1 MTSRTWHANSQ
12 IATRPNGRALH
23 DRPEQMT
30 ATPTPAGQR
39 SATRVVFPEPGR
51 VELEEVIVDL
61 RELGPHELVVQA
73 CRSVISPGTEL
84 AHYRGDSLVG
94 LDPPA
99 QRPHQPFHPGYAMA
113 GTVLAAGPDSGF
125 VAGTSV
131 LSHTPHQSVVRFDPR
146 QHVCLP
152 LPAGIDLDIA
162 PFARLGQIGGI
173 SLQLTAAR
181 PGDTVAVIGLGP
193 VGNLVAQLAQGSGY
207 RVVSVEP
214 SPGRREL
221 ARSTGLSTVVAPEEA
236 GDAVA
241 PAGANLVL
249 ECSGSQHAVLLA
261 TEICA
266 RHGEVMIVGAPWRR
280 EPEVAA
286 SSVVAGVFE
295 RFLSLRSGW
304 EWQVPLYGQGRSVA
318 GCTRWVF
325 ERLAAGAL
333 TTEPLVSGTI
343 TPDEAHAA
351 YGVLDREPD
360 RHLTFLF
367 DWEST

>member
-1 MTSRTWHANSQ
+1 MA
-12 IATRPNGRALH
+12 GLCV
-23 DRPEQMT
+23 T
-30 ATPTPAGQR
+30 AEVTAAPAPAGQR
-39 SATRVVFPEPGR
+39 CATRVVFPGPGR

-61 RELGPHELVVQA
+61 RGLGPHEVVVQA
-73 CRSVISPGTEL
+73 RRSVISPGTEL
-84 AHYRGDSLVG
+84 AHYRGESLVG

-99 QRPHQPFHPGYAMA
+99 RRPRQPFYPGYAMA
-113 GTVLAAGPDSGF
+113 GTVLAAGPGSGF
-125 VAGTSV
+125 AAGTRV

-146 QHVCLP
+146 QRVCLP
-152 LPAGIDLDIA
+152 LPAGIGPGLA

-193 VGNLVAQLAQGSGY
+193 VGNLAAQLAQDLGY
-207 RVVSVEP
+207 RVVSVER

-221 ARSTGLSTVVAPEEA
+221 ARSAGLSTVVAPQEA

-241 PAGANLVL
+241 PGGATLVL

-266 RHGEVMIVGAPWRR
+266 RHGEVMLVGAPWRR

-286 SSVVAGVFE
+286 SSVAARVFG

-304 EWQVPLYGQGRSVA
+304 EWQVPLYGQERSVA
-318 GCTRWVF
+318 GCTRWVL
-325 ERLAAGAL
+325 ERLAAGSLA
-333 TTEPLVSGTI
+333 TGPLASATI
-343 TPDEAHAA
+343 TPGQAHAA
-351 YGVLDREPD
+351 YGVLDSEPD

-367 DWEST
+367 DWEAA

>member
-1 MTSRTWHANSQ
+1 MGELSVTAER
-12 IATRPNGRALH
+12 
-23 DRPEQMT
+23 T
-30 ATPTPAGQR
+30 ATPTSADQR
-39 SATRVVFPEPGR
+39 SATRVVFPEPRR

-61 RELGPHELVVQA
+61 RELGPHEVVVQA
-73 CRSVISPGTEL
+73 RRSVISPGTEL

-94 LDPPA
+94 LLPPG

-113 GTVLAAGPDSGF
+113 GTVLAAGLDSGF
-125 VAGTSV
+125 AVGTSV

-146 QHVCLP
+146 QYVCLP
-152 LPAGIDLDIA
+152 LPAGIDFDIA

-193 VGNLVAQLAQGSGY
+193 VGNLAAQLAQDSGY
-207 RVVSVEP
+207 RVVSVEG

-221 ARSTGLSTVVAPEEA
+221 ARSTGLSTVVPPEEA

-241 PAGANLVL
+241 PAGASLVL

-266 RHGEVMIVGAPWRR
+266 RHGEVMLVGAPWRR

-286 SSVVAGVFE
+286 SSVVARVFE

-304 EWQVPLYGQGRSVA
+304 EWQVPLYDGERSVV
-318 GCTRWVF
+318 GCTRWVLK
-325 ERLAAGAL
+325 RLADGSV
-333 TTEPLVSGTI
+333 TPGRLVSGTI
-343 TPDEAHAA
+343 TPDRAHAA
-351 YGVLDREPD
+351 YGVLDSEPD

-367 DWEST
+367 DWEAT